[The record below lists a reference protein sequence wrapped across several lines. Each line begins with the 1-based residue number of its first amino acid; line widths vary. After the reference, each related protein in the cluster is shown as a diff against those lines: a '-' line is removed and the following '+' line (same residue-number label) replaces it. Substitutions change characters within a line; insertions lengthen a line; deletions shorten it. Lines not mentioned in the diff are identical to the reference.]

1 MRRERKM
8 ISSSKSWLCIP
19 AALAISLVISQPA
32 KAQNWD
38 FRHFGP
44 DFTGAVA
51 IGAVVLITDLC
62 FVVYDF
68 SMAAKGQIPGNG
80 EAIAEIIIS
89 LPQVALGTAGI
100 VSTLRYS
107 NGTAALLVGTLTLLP
122 VAMTIHGIH
131 SLATPK
137 ATRQQIKGR
146 EVEVDGATPES
157 AVLDRVLL
165 RPTLVLAQRGA
176 APGLSLSLQF

>member
-1 MRRERKM
+1 M
-8 ISSSKSWLCIP
+8 ISSPKSWLCIP
-19 AALAISLVISQPA
+19 AALAISLVVSQPA

-38 FRHFGP
+38 FRHIGP
-44 DFTGAVA
+44 DFTGGVA

-62 FVVYDF
+62 FVVYEF

-122 VAMTIHGIH
+122 VGMTIHGIH
-131 SLATPK
+131 SLATPLTS
-137 ATRQQIKGR
+137 ACRLQSPFFFHSSWRRTRVSRI
-146 EVEVDGATPES
+146 S
-157 AVLDRVLL
+157 
-165 RPTLVLAQRGA
+165 
-176 APGLSLSLQF
+176 